1 MPHANVTSALRV
13 GRRGFII
20 GAAGAAAL
28 GAGTAGAD
36 TVLAQASPSPAP
48 ASPPPA
54 PAAAAPPGKV
64 LVERRGAVLLIGIDR
79 PQIQNRMDPPV
90 IIGLGKAYYQ
100 LEHDDDLRVA
110 VLHGIG
116 PNFCMGVDLPA
127 FLAGQKSGL
136 LPPKDPDYI
145 NPLGLRP
152 PVRTKPVVVAAQGG
166 TQAAGHELFLAS
178 DIRVAADDAKFAQP
192 EVTRGIFPGG
202 GATIRMTREAGWANA
217 MRYMLTGEEWGA
229 EEARRLGLVQEV
241 TPPGKQLDRA
251 IELAEKIAA
260 AAPLGVRATLAS
272 AHQSIGGED
281 AALLALAA
289 EFQRINQSE
298 DAKEGQTAFREG
310 RKPVFHG
317 Q

>member
-1 MPHANVTSALRV
+1 MAPFVNATPVSGL
-13 GRRGFII
+13 GRRDFIFGA
-20 GAAGAAAL
+20 GAAGL
-28 GAGTAGAD
+28 GAGLGSAQTA
-36 TVLAQASPSPAP
+36 LAQAGPGAASTPP
-48 ASPPPA
+48 ASPA
-54 PAAAAPPGKV
+54 SAGRV

-79 PQIQNRMDPPV
+79 PQAQNRMDPPV

-100 LEHDDDLRVA
+100 LDHDDELRVA
-110 VLHGIG
+110 VLHGLG

-127 FLAGQKSGL
+127 FLAGQKAGI

-145 NPLGLRP
+145 GPLGLRP
-152 PVRTKPVVVAAQGG
+152 PLRTKPVVVAAQGG
-166 TQAAGHELFLAS
+166 TQAAGHELFLAA
-178 DIRVAADDAKFAQP
+178 DIRIAASDAKFAQP

-202 GATIRMTREAGWANA
+202 GATIRMTREAGWGNA

-272 AHQSIGGED
+272 AHQLIGGED
-281 AALLALAA
+281 AALQALAA

-298 DAKEGQTAFREG
+298 DAKEGQSAFREG
-310 RKPVFHG
+310 RRPVFHG

>member
-1 MPHANVTSALRV
+1 MVPYENAKPVA
-13 GRRGFII
+13 GFDRRDFII
-20 GAAGAAAL
+20 GAAGVAAL
-28 GAGTAGAD
+28 GAGLGNAETA
-36 TVLAQASPSPAP
+36 VAQTGPSPA
-48 ASPPPA
+48 SGA
-54 PAAAAPPGKV
+54 PAAAPGAGRV
-64 LVERRGAVLLIGIDR
+64 QVERRGAVLLIGIDR
-79 PQIQNRMDPPV
+79 SQALNRMDPPV

-100 LEHDDDLRVA
+100 LEHDDELRVA
-110 VLHGIG
+110 VLHGLG

-127 FLAGQKSGL
+127 FLAGQKAGT

-145 NPLGLRP
+145 GPLGLRP
-152 PVRTKPVVVAAQGG
+152 PLRTKPVVVAAQGG
-166 TQAAGHELFLAS
+166 TQAAGHELFLAA
-178 DIRVAADDAKFAQP
+178 DIRIAASDAKFAQP

-202 GATIRMTREAGWANA
+202 GATIRMTREAGWGNA

-229 EEARRLGLVQEV
+229 DEARRLGLVQEV

-272 AHQSIGGED
+272 AHQLIGGED
-281 AALLALAA
+281 AALQALAA

-298 DAKEGQTAFREG
+298 DAKEGQSAFREG
-310 RKPVFHG
+310 RRPVFRG

>member
-1 MPHANVTSALRV
+1 MVPYENAKSVS
-13 GRRGFII
+13 GFDRRDFII

-28 GAGTAGAD
+28 SAGLGSSETA
-36 TVLAQASPSPAP
+36 VAQTGPGPASVTP
-48 ASPPPA
+48 ASPA
-54 PAAAAPPGKV
+54 GAGRV
-64 LVERRGAVLLIGIDR
+64 VVERRGAVLLIGIDR
-79 PQIQNRMDPPV
+79 PQAQNRMDPPV

-100 LEHDDDLRVA
+100 LEHDDELRVA

-127 FLAGQKSGL
+127 FLAGQKAGI

-145 NPLGLRP
+145 GPLGLRP
-152 PVRTKPVVVAAQGG
+152 PLRTKPVVVAAHGG
-166 TQAAGHELFLAS
+166 TQAAGHELFLAA
-178 DIRVAADDAKFAQP
+178 DIRVAASDARFAQP

-202 GATIRMTREAGWANA
+202 GATIRMTREAGWGNA

-229 EEARRLGLVQEV
+229 DEARRLGLVQEV

-251 IELAEKIAA
+251 IELAERIAA

-281 AALLALAA
+281 VALQALAA
-289 EFQRINQSE
+289 EFQRVNQSE
-298 DAKEGQTAFREG
+298 DAKEGQSAFREG
-310 RKPVFHG
+310 RKPVFRG